1 MDSGR
6 SQGGKHGER
15 AVTRRS
21 AQAGGMRHDQRSDR
35 HSNPPSN
42 PLSDPLSDLLRAV
55 RVRAAV
61 FYYLSCRDTWS
72 AEAPPAAEIA
82 PAVLPGCDHVSEFHM
97 IVKGGGWAVVAGLPP
112 LHLRAGDVVMFPH
125 GDSHVLAS
133 APGIRPIRRS
143 AEWVFASRHAPR
155 PIPVAYHDGVVEPGA
170 SLPLEQAS
178 AVVVCGFLGCD
189 LRPFNPVLAALPRM
203 LHVPAARAADWLPHV
218 LDQAV
223 GESRRD
229 LPGANAV
236 LERMAEMMFVDAARR
251 HLATLPQDATGW
263 LAALRDRFVGKALC
277 LLHARADHP
286 WSVDELAREVGLS
299 RSALHQRFT
308 RLLGQGPAQYLAA
321 WRIQLGAG
329 LLRDSA
335 RPVCGIAQEVGY
347 ASEAAFSRAFK
358 RRLGMPPAAWR
369 RNHPP

>member
-1 MDSGR
+1 MDSGENR
-6 SQGGKHGER
+6 GGRDQRR
-15 AVTRRS
+15 AVPRRG
-21 AQAGGMRHDQRSDR
+21 ANAGGMPHDPERDRRSG
-35 HSNPPSN
+35 

-82 PAVLPGCDHVSEFHM
+82 QAVLPGCEHVSEFHM
-97 IVKGGGWAVVAGLPP
+97 IAKGGGWAVVAGEPP
-112 LHLRAGDVVMFPH
+112 LRLRTGDVVMFPH
-125 GDSHVLAS
+125 GDSHVLSS

-143 AEWVFASRHAPR
+143 AEWVFASRDAPR
-155 PIPVAYHDGVVEPGA
+155 PIPVAYHDGVVQPGA
-170 SLPLEQAS
+170 RLPLEQAS
-178 AVVVCGFLGCD
+178 MIAVCGFLGCD
-189 LRPFNPVLAALPRM
+189 LQPFNPLLGALPRM
-203 LHVPAARAADWLPHV
+203 LHLPAAQAAHWLPHV

-223 GESRRD
+223 DESRRAR
-229 LPGANAV
+229 PGANAV

-251 HLATLPQDATGW
+251 HLATLPEDATGW

-277 LLHARADHP
+277 LLHARVDHA

-321 WRIQLGAG
+321 WRMQLGASM
-329 LLRDSA
+329 LRDSA

-369 RNHPP
+369 RSRTP